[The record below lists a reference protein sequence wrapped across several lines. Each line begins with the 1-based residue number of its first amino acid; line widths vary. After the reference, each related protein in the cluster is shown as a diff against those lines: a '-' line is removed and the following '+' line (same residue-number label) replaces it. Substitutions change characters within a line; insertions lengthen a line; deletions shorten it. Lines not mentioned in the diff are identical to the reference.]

1 MPLKKIAILGSTG
14 SIGLSALSVIRKLP
28 EFSVVGLS
36 AKRNVDLLALQA
48 MEFSPKIVAVASEEE
63 GKALRKNLARTDT
76 LVITGESASIAVA
89 TLNEADIVLIAISG
103 AESLLPTLAAIRAG
117 KRIALASK
125 EALVLAGEILMEE
138 AKKSGAEI
146 IPVDSEHSAIFQCLE
161 DRKEPKRVILTAS
174 GGPFLNRPTLENIS
188 PDEALSHPTWAMG
201 KRITIDSA
209 TLMNKGLEVIEAV
222 RLFNVRPR
230 DIEVVIHPEA
240 ILHSAVEF
248 SDGTVIACLSNPDMR
263 LAIAYALTYPER
275 SNGLIKPL
283 DLTELGKLSFRKPDI
298 NRFPCLCLAYSAI
311 EKGGT
316 MPAVLNAADE
326 VAVEAFLEGKIP
338 FMGIPKLIEGV
349 VSAHSIVDSP
359 NIEEVLGADRWARQ
373 KAKGLLEDK
382 VQRTRDEKEE
392 KC

>member
-1 MPLKKIAILGSTG
+1 MKRVAILGSTG

-36 AKRNVDLLALQA
+36 AKRNIDLLTLQA
-48 MEFSPKIVAVASEEE
+48 KEFSPKIIGVASEKE
-63 GKALRKNLARTDT
+63 GEALRKNLAKTDIS
-76 LVITGESASIAVA
+76 VITGESASVSVA
-89 TLNEADIVLIAISG
+89 GFDEADIVVIAISG
-103 AESLLPTLAAIRAG
+103 AESLLPTLTAIRAG

-125 EALVLAGEILMEE
+125 EALVLAGDILMEE

-146 IPVDSEHSAIFQCLE
+146 IPVDSEHSAIFQCLQA
-161 DRKEPKRVILTAS
+161 RKEPKKIILTAS
-174 GGPFLNRPTLENIS
+174 GGPFLDRQDLTDIKR
-188 PDEALSHPTWAMG
+188 DEALSHPTWAMG

-222 RLFNVRPR
+222 RLFNTKPK

-263 LAIAYALTYPER
+263 LPIAYALTYPER
-275 SNGLIKPL
+275 GKGMIKPL
-283 DLTELGKLSFRKPDI
+283 DLTEVGKLSFRKPDI

-316 MPAVLNAADE
+316 MPAVLNGADE
-326 VAVEAFLEGKIP
+326 VAVEAFLDGEIP
-338 FMGIPKLIEGV
+338 FMGIPKLIEEV
-349 VSAHSIVDSP
+349 ISAHSVVDNP
-359 NIEEVLGADRWARQ
+359 NIEDILSADRWARE
-373 KAKGLLEDK
+373 KAKSLI
-382 VQRTRDEKEE
+382 
-392 KC
+392 